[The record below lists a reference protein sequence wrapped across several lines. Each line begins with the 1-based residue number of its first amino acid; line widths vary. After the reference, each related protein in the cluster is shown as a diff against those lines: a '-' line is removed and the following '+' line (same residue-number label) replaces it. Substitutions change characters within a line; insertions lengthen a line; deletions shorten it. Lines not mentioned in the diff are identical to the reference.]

1 MKTRAVAA
9 GLLGLL
15 AACTDVLPTER
26 EAAPAPEV
34 PGALPPGVH
43 AVVVVAAVAAGSPA
57 EVQLHLR
64 RQGVETPLASY
75 QGELRYDVESL
86 TVTGG
91 SFPAGVAGAWN
102 EVEPGRIRFAA
113 ASLDG
118 LPGTLALTLQA
129 TPRGEIGE
137 TAFQVQMEELVGA
150 AAYENLTPRF
160 VQRAHP
166 LFSRAPLDGSAP
178 LD

>member
-1 MKTRAVAA
+1 MNRMKRRALAA
-9 GLLGLL
+9 ALLGLL
-15 AACTDVLPTER
+15 AACTDALPTTP
-26 EAAPAPEV
+26 EATPETPV
-34 PGALPPGVH
+34 LAPGVH
-43 AVVVVAAVAAGSPA
+43 AVVVVVPVEAGSPA

-64 RQGVETPLASY
+64 RQGVATPLASY
-75 QGELRYDVESL
+75 QGELRYDVERLS
-86 TVTGG
+86 VTGG

-137 TAFQVQMEELVGA
+137 AAFEVRMEELVGA
-150 AAYENLTPRF
+150 AAFENLTPRF

-166 LFSRAPLDGSAP
+166 LFSRTPLD
-178 LD
+178 

>member
-1 MKTRAVAA
+1 M
-9 GLLGLL
+9 
-15 AACTDVLPTER
+15 AACTDALPTTR
-26 EAAPAPEV
+26 EAEPETPAL
-34 PGALPPGVH
+34 APGVH
-43 AVVVVAAVAAGSPA
+43 AVVVVAPVEAGSPA

-64 RQGVETPLASY
+64 RQGVATPLASY
-75 QGELRYDVESL
+75 QGELRYDVARL
-86 TVTGG
+86 AVTGG

-137 TAFQVQMEELVGA
+137 ASFEVRMEELVGA
-150 AAYENLTPRF
+150 AAFEDLTPRF

-166 LFSRAPLDGSAP
+166 LFSRAPLD
-178 LD
+178 